1 MRFLKETHAAKRRR
15 SRGTSSGVS
24 KISAQQQEKTSA
36 RILLNIFS
44 PLRAPRGHTS
54 AAPPKRIDNER
65 KVNRMSALRRLP
77 GLRTRNEVVGEILS
91 LEGQARIEKQNRAAA
106 GRPSG
111 VPGRAAAPL
120 PSAGRYGEALRAAV
134 EPGCRNKSARQ
145 RGCWA
150 LREWILNL
158 KLDEI

>member
-1 MRFLKETHAAKRRR
+1 MRFRKETHAAKRRR
-15 SRGTSSGVS
+15 SRGTSGGVS
-24 KISAQQQEKTSA
+24 KISAQQQEKNRA
-36 RILLNIFS
+36 RYLLNIFS
-44 PLRAPRGHTS
+44 PLCAPRGHTS

-77 GLRTRNEVVGEILS
+77 GLRTRNEVVGKFLS
-91 LEGQARIEKQNRAAA
+91 LEGQALKKKPDRAA

-134 EPGCRNKSARQ
+134 EPGCRNKSERVLGAGRK
-145 RGCWA
+145 A
-150 LREWILNL
+150 T
-158 KLDEI
+158 